1 MSMNKD
7 WSKMSISTGKKNLKI
22 YLDDKP
28 LLSIEKKKL
37 EFKNKKIALLL
48 KEEIESSR
56 KNKNFNKLFYFNI
69 LSFGIDKV
77 KNNKIKYLNEIF
89 KYIDT
94 DLICYRAEKPDDLV
108 ELQIKMWNPVL
119 DRLAKE
125 IKSSNKR
132 TVLVFK
138 EKDMSGFCAHY
149 SLFNFVK
156 YDCKCK
162 ENNYNCENNFF
173 KKMQLLYEI
182 KIVEI

>member
-1 MSMNKD
+1 MLYIMLSNKCGYGWTIMVD
-7 WSKMSISTGKKNLKI
+7 GNV
-22 YLDDKP
+22 
-28 LLSIEKKKL
+28 KL
-37 EFKNKKIALLL
+37 MDN
-48 KEEIESSR
+48 
-56 KNKNFNKLFYFNI
+56 NF
-69 LSFGIDKV
+69 
-77 KNNKIKYLNEIF
+77 
-89 KYIDT
+89 
-94 DLICYRAEKPDDLV
+94 
-108 ELQIKMWNPVL
+108 L

-173 KKMQLLYEI
+173 EKMQLLYEI